1 MAESSTVSRMS
12 HYTENCMQVS
22 PDQAIQ
28 DLQEFLKNNPE
39 FDKVFLI
46 AADTKGGN
54 FNYAW
59 FKGQILCS
67 ESITALH
74 LSLDDQVQALKG
86 EDV

>member
-1 MAESSTVSRMS
+1 MAKKAIRLSD
-12 HYTENCMQVS
+12 YTENCLQVS
-22 PDQAIQ
+22 PEQAIQ

-46 AADTKGGN
+46 AANIEHGD

-67 ESITALH
+67 ESIAVLH
-74 LSLDDQVQALKG
+74 LSLDDQVQALKSG
-86 EDV
+86 EF